1 MNVYERIFNIVNLL
15 KEVETGISI
24 NKISEILGMP
34 TEIIREDIKNIYKDT
49 KFEISIFPY
58 DDTLDTD
65 DFMDE
70 LSLGKHDDVDLCADD
85 FDDEYCTLTLTPLEN
100 VVWKS
105 VLHKKDN
112 NDDIKIKR
120 LYADDVGICGK
131 VIIIQNAM
139 NKNVNV
145 KIRYNSKQ
153 GILNKEIPPVKI
165 VKFIDK
171 NLFYLI
177 SIENGELAY
186 YRIKSCSP
194 SGGTSSA
201 FLPSFTHFISNF
213 AVSMLVTQAM
223 PYSTAMR
230 RRRKP
235 ARIGSRPCVG
245 VAIIRRI
252 LPESK
257 SFASSSVSS
266 PGRGTGCAPT

>member
-100 VVWKS
+100 VIWKS

-145 KIRYNSKQ
+145 KIRYKMCIRDRPSHI
-153 GILNKEIPPVKI
+153 GSE
-165 VKFIDK
+165 
-171 NLFYLI
+171 
-177 SIENGELAY
+177 SIESITLPSVARNSSLSYFSPFQSRFVSSNTLPSLFDIVSSGPNIRKFLLSLFNLNMS
-186 YRIKSCSP
+186 RTNPPSSIISCP
-194 SGGTSSA
+194 STEPGNGTSNA
-201 FLPSFTHFISNF
+201 
-213 AVSMLVTQAM
+213 
-223 PYSTAMR
+223 
-230 RRRKP
+230 
-235 ARIGSRPCVG
+235 
-245 VAIIRRI
+245 
-252 LPESK
+252 
-257 SFASSSVSS
+257 
-266 PGRGTGCAPT
+266 

>member
-120 LYADDVGICGK
+120 LYADDVGI
-131 VIIIQNAM
+131 
-139 NKNVNV
+139 
-145 KIRYNSKQ
+145 
-153 GILNKEIPPVKI
+153 
-165 VKFIDK
+165 
-171 NLFYLI
+171 
-177 SIENGELAY
+177 
-186 YRIKSCSP
+186 
-194 SGGTSSA
+194 
-201 FLPSFTHFISNF
+201 
-213 AVSMLVTQAM
+213 
-223 PYSTAMR
+223 
-230 RRRKP
+230 
-235 ARIGSRPCVG
+235 
-245 VAIIRRI
+245 
-252 LPESK
+252 
-257 SFASSSVSS
+257 
-266 PGRGTGCAPT
+266 